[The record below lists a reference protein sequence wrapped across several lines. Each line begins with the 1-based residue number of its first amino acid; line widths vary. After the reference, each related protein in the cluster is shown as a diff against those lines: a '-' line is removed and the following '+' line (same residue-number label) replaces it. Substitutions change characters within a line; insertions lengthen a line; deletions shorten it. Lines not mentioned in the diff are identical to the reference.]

1 MIRVGVVGAA
11 GRMGEEVCRA
21 IGADPATELVAKV
34 DIGDSLDLL
43 TEAAVDVVVDFT
55 VLSVARQTLTFAA
68 ANGIH
73 AVVGTTG

>member
-1 MIRVGVVGAA
+1 
-11 GRMGEEVCRA
+11 MGEEVCRA

-68 ANGIH
+68 A
-73 AVVGTTG
+73 